1 MVNNCPF
8 WNYDTVRWTG
18 RDFVAKVD
26 TLYIKVLVFKRKK
39 DLVSKGT
46 VVLRRLGV
54 KPHND
59 LALSTEFMVSITTI
73 KKLCNL
79 LTMAN

>member
-1 MVNNCPF
+1 M
-8 WNYDTVRWTG
+8 
-18 RDFVAKVD
+18 
-26 TLYIKVLVFKRKK
+26 TLYGGQEEILLPKLIRYILTYWYLRERRVFI
-39 DLVSKGT
+39 VSKGT

-54 KPHND
+54 KRHND